1 MVLGNQRDALK
12 LSFIKRDM
20 KKVEILIFLLVL
32 SLNSC
37 VKKTHED
44 ISDSYRL
51 HESEQRMEI
60 PIEDGIRIYSYA
72 LHHYDDIDGVEY
84 LTLEDKKYEPTYG
97 IINFYRLDSCKL
109 SHTVRINREGPNSI
123 PSFEGHG
130 VINLDD
136 IVVSTTREKMYRVNR
151 KGEILREYPLSKGLD
166 PASVALWSISTF
178 YYKPLVCIDGKI
190 YADQALPYIRWNGD
204 PYGNNF
210 EFDKCPLLTM
220 LDTVTG
226 DCSHS
231 KLTFPK
237 LYEKRKTIGKCSRYS
252 RIYDGKRFVYSFYR
266 LSELY
271 VSEDGETGRRVA
283 SKSRYID
290 EIKNEGYSTSLS
302 NIESSKL
309 YYSLPSYG
317 NILYDKYRDVY
328 YRFCRLGTERFLD
341 GKDQTFCWNDFT
353 IMIINSDF
361 EVIGETFFKEG
372 KYVPQLFFVNK
383 DGLWLSENNSMRDDM
398 TEDVLKF
405 RCLKLVENE

>member
-1 MVLGNQRDALK
+1 
-12 LSFIKRDM
+12 M
-20 KKVEILIFLLVL
+20 KKIDVLIFLLIFL
-32 SLNSC
+32 LNSC
-37 VKKTHED
+37 NTKKHD
-44 ISDSYRL
+44 DLSDSYRL

-72 LHHYDDIDGVEY
+72 LHHYEDIDGVDY
-84 LTLEDKKYEPTYG
+84 LTLEDRKYESTYG

-151 KGEILREYPLSKGLD
+151 NGKILREYPLSKGLD
-166 PASVALWSISTF
+166 PASVALWSISSI

-190 YADQALPYIRWNGD
+190 YANQALPYTRWNGD

-210 EFDKCPLLTM
+210 EFDKCPLSIV

-226 DCSHS
+226 DWSHS

-266 LSELY
+266 LPELY

-302 NIESSKL
+302 NTESSDL
-309 YYSLPSYG
+309 YYSLSSYG
-317 NILYDKYRDVY
+317 NIVYDKYRDVY
-328 YRFCRLGTERFLD
+328 YRFCRLGAEGVKFE
-341 GKDQTFCWNDFT
+341 KDLPFCWKDFT
-353 IMIINSDF
+353 VMIINSDF

-372 KYVPQLFFVNK
+372 KYAPTLFFVNK